1 MSNDQENN
9 NSGWHVKRSLDV
21 GHIITTLVI
30 AVSAVTA
37 FSGQNEKISLNA
49 QRIDYL
55 ESQRT
60 EDSERVEKRLDKIE
74 EKIDRL
80 PNSIGE
86 KVDRLIA
93 TTTMNNNQP

>member
-1 MSNDQENN
+1 MSNNQNENN
-9 NSGWHVKRSLDV
+9 GWHVKRSLDV
-21 GHIITTLVI
+21 GHIITTVVI
-30 AVSAVTA
+30 AVSAVMA

-55 ESQRT
+55 ESQRN
-60 EDSERVEKRLDKIE
+60 EDAERVEKRLDKIE

-93 TTTMNNNQP
+93 TTTLNNSQP